1 MTHIDYVSMTCSIP
15 YVRQIILKAIY
26 QVSLIKII
34 PIWITFLLP
43 YHWLR
48 GIANARSFSYWHG
61 KSDHILSLHRKLCVC
76 VCVCVCVFNIKFN
89 VFKKSF
95 TLSYPSN
102 ILLLSLC
109 ARLVDQ
115 TAFVSSILPPVS
127 WPVLALYGKHMA
139 LCVEYIPR
147 GCFIDVVVLIK

>member
-76 VCVCVCVFNIKFN
+76 VCVYVYSTLNSMFSKNHLHCLTPVIFCSLVFVQGLLTKQLSSPPYCHQSRDLYWLFMGSTWPSVLNIY
-89 VFKKSF
+89 
-95 TLSYPSN
+95 LEAA
-102 ILLLSLC
+102 LL
-109 ARLVDQ
+109 
-115 TAFVSSILPPVS
+115 
-127 WPVLALYGKHMA
+127 M
-139 LCVEYIPR
+139 
-147 GCFIDVVVLIK
+147 